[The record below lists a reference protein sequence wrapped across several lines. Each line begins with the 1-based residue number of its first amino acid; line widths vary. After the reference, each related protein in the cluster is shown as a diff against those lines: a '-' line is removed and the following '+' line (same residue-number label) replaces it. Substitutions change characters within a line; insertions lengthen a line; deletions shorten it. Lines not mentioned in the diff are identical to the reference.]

1 MNHSSDSTAT
11 LMAPDADLST
21 SPKQALRSALVT
33 GASGLVGQAL
43 CQHLGTAGIEVH
55 TLGRGPARGERAHS
69 WDPTSGQLALTDLEG
84 MDAVVHLA
92 GESIAEGRWTEAKMA
107 RIRDSRVV
115 GTRLLCERLA
125 QLETKPRV
133 LVCASAI
140 GFYGDRGDELLHEG
154 STPGKGFLVDVCQ
167 EWEDACAPAR
177 EAGIRVVSVRIG
189 VVLSRKGGALAK
201 MLLPFQLGV
210 GGNIGDGRQY
220 MSWIELG
227 DLVSV
232 IQHAIECESL
242 SGPVNAVAPVAA
254 TNAEYTRALGRA
266 LGRPTIFPVP
276 AFAARLAFGK
286 MAEDLLL
293 ASVRVE
299 PRALLSSGFQ
309 FRHGELDDA
318 LRAALK
324 KS

>member
-1 MNHSSDSTAT
+1 MNTSHNSTAT
-11 LMAPDADLST
+11 LMAPDHTPSGTA
-21 SPKQALRSALVT
+21 KAALRRTLVT

-43 CQHLGTAGIEVH
+43 TAHLGAAGYEVH
-55 TLGRGPARGERAHS
+55 TLGRGPAKGERQHS
-69 WDPTSGQLALTDLEG
+69 WDPATGTLAAADLEG
-84 MDAVVHLA
+84 LDSVVHLA

-125 QLETKPRV
+125 ELEHKPKV

-140 GFYGDRGDELLHEG
+140 GFYGDRGEELLHEG
-154 STPGKGFLVDVCQ
+154 SAPGTGFLVDVCQ

-210 GGNIGDGRQY
+210 GGNIGNGKQY
-220 MSWIELG
+220 MSWIELQ

-232 IQHAIECESL
+232 LEHSIECESL

-286 MAEDLLL
+286 MAEHLLL
-293 ASVRVE
+293 ASTRVE
-299 PRALLSSGFQ
+299 PRALRASGFHFQ
-309 FRHGELDDA
+309 HPELDDA

-324 KS
+324 KA

>member
-1 MNHSSDSTAT
+1 MNNSSDSTAT
-11 LMAPDADLST
+11 LMAPDSAPS
-21 SPKQALRSALVT
+21 SSSQAALRRTLIT
-33 GASGLVGQAL
+33 GASGLVGRAL
-43 CQHLGTAGIEVH
+43 CLHLGAAGYDVH
-55 TLGRGPARGERAHS
+55 TLGRGAASGGRHHR
-69 WDPTSGQLALTDLEG
+69 WDPAAGEIDAAALEG
-84 MDAVVHLA
+84 LDSVVHLA
-92 GESIAEGRWTEAKMA
+92 GESIAEGRWNAAKMA

-125 QLETKPRV
+125 KLEHKPRV

-140 GFYGDRGDELLHEG
+140 GFYGNRGDELLHEG
-154 STPGKGFLVDVCQ
+154 SAPGKGYLVDVCQ
-167 EWEDACAPAR
+167 EWEEACAPAR
-177 EAGIRVVSVRIG
+177 EAGIRVVNVRIG

-210 GGNIGDGRQY
+210 GGNIGDGKQY

-227 DLVSV
+227 DLARVLG
-232 IQHAIECESL
+232 HAIECETL
-242 SGPVNAVAPVAA
+242 EGPVNAVAPVAS

-293 ASVRVE
+293 ASTRVE
-299 PRALLSSGFQ
+299 PRALLASGFQ
-309 FRHGELDDA
+309 FQHAVLDDA